1 MPLIRKIYNVED
13 IKIKKKDYQHLMQ
26 AKRLINEE
34 TAKNSNTQDSIVKYE
49 HLDNVRSLKQDLK
62 QLKHKIYEERE

>member
-1 MPLIRKIYNVED
+1 
-13 IKIKKKDYQHLMQ
+13 MQ

-62 QLKHKIYEERE
+62 QLKHKIYEEREW

>member
-13 IKIKKKDYQHLMQ
+13 IKIKKEDYQHLMQ